1 MTINN
6 KQAESKFFQYNS
18 VDMANRIAKDIY
30 AMEITMSTV
39 ENRRKFV
46 DSLTEYLKAIK
57 VEMDSISDFNVC
69 LLSSVMECDIKVNS
83 KDLIQKSYTWY
94 AMLTNTK

>member
-30 AMEITMSTV
+30 AI
-39 ENRRKFV
+39 
-46 DSLTEYLKAIK
+46 
-57 VEMDSISDFNVC
+57 
-69 LLSSVMECDIKVNS
+69 
-83 KDLIQKSYTWY
+83 
-94 AMLTNTK
+94 